1 MKFVFMPLSILG
13 GILAGLIGKKIF
25 EQVWGLIDDQEPP
38 ESKHREIK
46 YGKLAA
52 ALLLEGG
59 DLPHDPGILR
69 SWGASGVPAIHRL
82 MARRGGTGAGVASGR
97 LRGDRVSARGEL
109 VAAGHVTA
117 QRREGDA
124 AND

>member
-52 ALLLEGG
+52 ALL
-59 DLPHDPGILR
+59 
-69 SWGASGVPAIHRL
+69 
-82 MARRGGTGAGVASGR
+82 RRGRS
-97 LRGDRVSARGEL
+97 SA
-109 VAAGHVTA
+109 
-117 QRREGDA
+117 
-124 AND
+124 